1 MCLSV
6 RKCLSSLKMIQ
17 IKYFNTFQKLTRC
30 CLSVCFI
37 LSGILKLLDVR
48 AFERE
53 VALYGNAYIGDYI
66 VGYSHEI
73 AVVVC
78 ILELFLGTSILFR
91 KYSIIT
97 GIVICVLMCFF
108 TYLTILN
115 LFFPPL
121 SGRIEFCGCF
131 GEFIT
136 FTPWQSFVK
145 CLILLTLSCMY
156 SYLEFKTAKKRR

>member
-1 MCLSV
+1 MVIQKIIRYCLSA
-6 RKCLSSLKMIQ
+6 
-17 IKYFNTFQKLTRC
+17 
-30 CLSVCFI
+30 CFI
-37 LSGILKLLDVR
+37 LSGISKLLNVP
-48 AFERE
+48 AFEWK

-66 VGYSHEI
+66 VGYSHEV

-78 ILELFLGTSILFR
+78 ILEIFLGIVLLFQ
-91 KYSIIT
+91 KYSTIT
-97 GIVICVLMCFF
+97 GFAICLLLGIF
-108 TYLTILN
+108 TYLTTLN
-115 LFFPPL
+115 FFFPPL
-121 SGRIEFCGCF
+121 SGRIESCGCF